1 MIKTR
6 TEHWTLI
13 ASDEKSCCLPTELMA
28 IKVVFLAA
36 VDASRY
42 AMRERFKDYNSLT
55 QRECNVSMFHMSD
68 SMTL

>member
-1 MIKTR
+1 MIKPR

-55 QRECNVSMFHMSD
+55 QQSNKHRSSQ
-68 SMTL
+68 